1 MLEELNVSVLVGVTD
16 TTGEL
21 LQRVV
26 TVSFTLLLTVGLEL
40 AEILPVTLTDPETV
54 LEELNVS
61 VLLVVADTTGES
73 VKRAVTLPL
82 SLLLT
87 VGLELAE
94 ILPMTLGVPVTL
106 TDPVT
111 LLEELNVSVLL
122 GVTDTT
128 GESVKRA
135 VTLSLSLLLTVGLEL
150 AEILPMTLGV
160 AVTLTD
166 TEPV

>member
-40 AEILPVTLTDPETV
+40 AEILP
-54 LEELNVS
+54 
-61 VLLVVADTTGES
+61 
-73 VKRAVTLPL
+73 
-82 SLLLT
+82 
-87 VGLELAE
+87 
-94 ILPMTLGVPVTL
+94 
-106 TDPVT
+106 
-111 LLEELNVSVLL
+111 
-122 GVTDTT
+122 
-128 GESVKRA
+128 
-135 VTLSLSLLLTVGLEL
+135 
-150 AEILPMTLGV
+150 MTLGV

>member
-61 VLLVVADTTGES
+61 VLLC
-73 VKRAVTLPL
+73 
-82 SLLLT
+82 
-87 VGLELAE
+87 
-94 ILPMTLGVPVTL
+94 
-106 TDPVT
+106 
-111 LLEELNVSVLL
+111 
-122 GVTDTT
+122 VTDTP

-166 TEPV
+166 PVTLLEELNVSVLLVVADTTGE

>member
-1 MLEELNVSVLVGVTD
+1 VLEELNVSVLVGVTD

>member
-1 MLEELNVSVLVGVTD
+1 VLEELNVSVLVGVTD

-61 VLLVVADTTGES
+61 VLLCVTDTTGES

-87 VGLELAE
+87 VAVELAE
-94 ILPMTLGVPVTL
+94 ILPMRLGVAVTL
-106 TDPVT
+106 TDPETV
-111 LLEELNVSVLL
+111 LEELNISVLL

-135 VTLSLSLLLTVGLEL
+135 VRLSLSLLLTVGLEL

>member
-1 MLEELNVSVLVGVTD
+1 M
-16 TTGEL
+16 
-21 LQRVV
+21 
-26 TVSFTLLLTVGLEL
+26 LTVGLEL
-40 AEILPVTLTDPETV
+40 VEILPVTLTDPETV

-61 VLLVVADTTGES
+61 VLLCVTDTTGES

-87 VGLELAE
+87 VAVELAE
-94 ILPMTLGVPVTL
+94 ILPMRLGVAVTL
-106 TDPVT
+106 TDRVM

>member
-1 MLEELNVSVLVGVTD
+1 MTLGV
-16 TTGEL
+16 
-21 LQRVV
+21 
-26 TVSFTLLLTVGLEL
+26 
-40 AEILPVTLTDPETV
+40 AVTLTDPVTL

-61 VLLVVADTTGES
+61 VLLGVTDTTGES

-94 ILPMTLGVPVTL
+94 ILPMTLGV
-106 TDPVT
+106 
-111 LLEELNVSVLL
+111 
-122 GVTDTT
+122 
-128 GESVKRA
+128 
-135 VTLSLSLLLTVGLEL
+135 
-150 AEILPMTLGV
+150 